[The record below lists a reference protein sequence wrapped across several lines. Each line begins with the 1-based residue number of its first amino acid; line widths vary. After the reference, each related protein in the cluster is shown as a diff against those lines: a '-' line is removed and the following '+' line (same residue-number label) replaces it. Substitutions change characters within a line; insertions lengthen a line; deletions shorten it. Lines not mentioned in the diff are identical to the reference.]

1 MNAPIRRVAF
11 TIVAVFA
18 LLALSATYLQAVAGQ
33 SYREDPRNARLI
45 AWRTG
50 RERGAIVTA
59 DSVVVAR
66 SDPDEEDP
74 KLFQR
79 TYPEGPAYVHTVG
92 LTSVLFG
99 STGLEEARSRDLISD
114 RDSTI
119 SGVLNALLGGDPR
132 PRGLR
137 LTLDHDL
144 QSLAV
149 DLLGDQRGAIV
160 ALDPKTGAVLAM
172 ASTPG
177 FDPNTLVG
185 ADAAPAGRA
194 LEEDPSEPLRD
205 RTINSSYP
213 PGSAFKVITTAAA
226 LESGVASPSTT
237 FDDPVELELPGTTS
251 TIRNFDGGVCNDGRS
266 VSLAAAFIRSCNTT
280 FAQLG
285 MAVGAEQLVATAEA
299 FGFNQPVPFDLDV
312 LTSAIPAAAE
322 FTDDPAAEAANAIGQ
337 RDVQATPLQMAMV
350 AAAVANDGELMVP
363 YAVTDVFRSDGTIES
378 TTRPTVWRRAAS
390 PATAAVLQELMEQA
404 VLSGTGQRAAVP
416 GIRIA
421 GKTGTAEVT
430 GQAPHL
436 WFIGFGPVAAE
447 PGERQIAL
455 AVVIESGGDAGESGT
470 GGSVAAPMAAEL
482 FKTFL
487 GVG

>member
-11 TIVAVFA
+11 TIVTVFA
-18 LLALSATYLQAVAGQ
+18 LLALSATYLQAIAGP

-50 RERGAIVTA
+50 RERGVIVTKDA
-59 DSVVVAR
+59 VVVAR
-66 SDPDEEDP
+66 SDPAVEDP
-74 KLFQR
+74 KLFLR
-79 TYPEGPAYVHTVG
+79 TYPQGATYSHTVG
-92 LTSVLFG
+92 FTSVLFG
-99 STGLEEARSRDLISD
+99 ARGLEAARSINLVSD

-137 LTLDHDL
+137 LTLDHEL

-160 ALDPKTGAVLAM
+160 ALDPASGAVLAM

-185 ADAAPAGRA
+185 ADATAAGRA
-194 LEEDPSEPLRD
+194 LETDPAQPWRD
-205 RTINSSYP
+205 RTIDASYA
-213 PGSAFKVITTAAA
+213 PGSTFKVITAAAA
-226 LESGVASPSTT
+226 LESGIASPSTT
-237 FDDPVELELPGTTS
+237 FPDPVELELPGTTS
-251 TIRNFDGGVCNDGRS
+251 TISNFGGDVCNDGES
-266 VSLAAAFIRSCNTT
+266 VSLAIGFIRSCNTT

-299 FGFNQPVPFDLDV
+299 FGFNQPVPFDLGV
-312 LTSAIPAAAE
+312 LTSRIPDAQT
-322 FTDDPAAEAANAIGQ
+322 FTGNPPAQAANAIGQ

-350 AAAVANDGELMVP
+350 AAAVANNGQLMVP
-363 YAVTDVFRSDGTIES
+363 FAVAEVFRSDGTVES
-378 TTRPTVWRRAAS
+378 TTQPVVWRRAAS
-390 PATAAVLQELMEQA
+390 PATAAVLQELMEQV
-404 VLSGTGQRAAVP
+404 VLSGTGRRASVP
-416 GIRIA
+416 GIRLA

-430 GQAPHL
+430 GAAPHL
-436 WFIGFGPVAAE
+436 WFIGFGPVAPE
-447 PGERQIAL
+447 PGQPQIAL
-455 AVVIESGGDAGESGT
+455 AVVVESGGNAGESGT

-482 FKTFL
+482 FKVFF